1 MAADSQHAPQDAL
14 LSFLEDMSNTMVI
27 VHRLI
32 DDGRTVDLTGLDAQ
46 IGLLC
51 AKALDLPA
59 EQGRFVR
66 PALISLL
73 RKVDSVSTALAA
85 HGPAP

>member
-1 MAADSQHAPQDAL
+1 
-14 LSFLEDMSNTMVI
+14 MSNTMVI

-32 DDGRTVDLTGLDAQ
+32 DDGRTVDLTGLDTQ

-59 EQGRFVR
+59 EDGRLVR

-73 RKVDSVSTALAA
+73 DKVDAVSAALAA
-85 HGPAP
+85 NAPAP